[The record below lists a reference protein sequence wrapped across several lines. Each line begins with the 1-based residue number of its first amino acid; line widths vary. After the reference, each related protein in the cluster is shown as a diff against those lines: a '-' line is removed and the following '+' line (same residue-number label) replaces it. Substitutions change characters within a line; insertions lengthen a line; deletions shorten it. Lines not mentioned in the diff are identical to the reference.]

1 MPPKVKLLPVNEI
14 SKLIREHNKLSKIE
28 MPKGKE
34 RTRPNLIKAIEDAGY
49 KLNHEKKRIEKGAEK
64 QARVKTDPKK
74 DPSKEPKQI
83 TMSKKPPMASMKIK
97 PPPSKP
103 TNMKQL
109 RERRD
114 DILKNLPAEV
124 KKYKAEIM
132 KLSTLK
138 EQLKAKRKYI
148 KPFQEAWSKL
158 FDSIEDTDWWE
169 KAEEKDDE
177 IYDKLDEV
185 FEKKL
190 NKGFDNAMEEAK
202 KGLKEVSI
210 RDIASKGNVKRVV
223 RFSKVEDIKKWFA
236 DWKDKYLDQGSPDG
250 VSGSLREKYI
260 QWVADNEKSLI
271 KDLQALQKG
280 GEAKN

>member
-1 MPPKVKLLPVNEI
+1 MPPKVKMLPVNEI
-14 SKLIREHNKLSKIE
+14 AKLIREHNKLSKIE

-49 KLNHEKKRIEKGAEK
+49 KLNHEKKRIEKGAQK

-83 TMSKKPPMASMKIK
+83 KMSKKPPMASMKIK

-109 RERRD
+109 RER
-114 DILKNLPAEV
+114 INGLLVGVPSQV
-124 KKYKAEIM
+124 KKYKAEAM

-138 EQLKAKRKYI
+138 DQLKARKKYI
-148 KPFQEAWSKL
+148 KPFQDAFLKL
-158 FDSIEDTDWWE
+158 MESIEEEDWWE
-169 KAEEKDDE
+169 KAEEKNEDLFDE
-177 IYDKLDEV
+177 LDAQ
-185 FEKKL
+185 FDKKL
-190 NKGFDNAMEEAK
+190 NKGFDNALEEAK
-202 KGLKEVSI
+202 KGLKEVALK
-210 RDIASKGNVKRVV
+210 DIATKRMV
-223 RFSKVEDIKKWFA
+223 RFTKVEEIKKWFN
-236 DWKDKYLDQGSPDG
+236 DFKDKYLDEGSNDG

-271 KDLQALQKG
+271 KDLQAMNKD
-280 GEAKN
+280 K

>member
-1 MPPKVKLLPVNEI
+1 MPPKVKMLPVNEI
-14 SKLIREHNKLSKIE
+14 AKLIREHNKLSKIE

-49 KLNHEKKRIEKGAEK
+49 KLNHEKKRIEKGAQK

-83 TMSKKPPMASMKIK
+83 KMSKKPPMASMKIK

-109 RERRD
+109 RER
-114 DILKNLPAEV
+114 INGLLVGVPSQV
-124 KKYKAEIM
+124 KKYKAEAM

-138 EQLKAKRKYI
+138 DQLKARKKYI
-148 KPFQEAWSKL
+148 KPFQDAFLKL
-158 FDSIEDTDWWE
+158 MESIEEEDWWE
-169 KAEEKDDE
+169 KAEEKNEDLFDE
-177 IYDKLDEV
+177 LDGQ
-185 FEKKL
+185 FDKKL
-190 NKGFDNAMEEAK
+190 NKGFDNALEEAK
-202 KGLKEVSI
+202 KGLKEVALK
-210 RDIASKGNVKRVV
+210 DIATKRMV
-223 RFSKVEDIKKWFA
+223 RFTKVEEIKKWFN
-236 DWKDKYLDQGSPDG
+236 DFKDKYLDEGSNDG

-271 KDLQALQKG
+271 KDLQAMNKD
-280 GEAKN
+280 K